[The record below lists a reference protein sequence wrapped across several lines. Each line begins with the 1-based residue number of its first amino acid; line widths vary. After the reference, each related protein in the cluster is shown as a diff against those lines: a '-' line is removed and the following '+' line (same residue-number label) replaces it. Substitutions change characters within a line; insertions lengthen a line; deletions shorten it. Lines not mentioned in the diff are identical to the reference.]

1 MLLPGVHLVPGLRKD
16 REGAGVM
23 KIDEEFI
30 RGLRTRVLQDEDFLK
45 EAEVI
50 IKRYIEEFGLEN
62 RR

>member
-1 MLLPGVHLVPGLRKD
+1 
-16 REGAGVM
+16 M